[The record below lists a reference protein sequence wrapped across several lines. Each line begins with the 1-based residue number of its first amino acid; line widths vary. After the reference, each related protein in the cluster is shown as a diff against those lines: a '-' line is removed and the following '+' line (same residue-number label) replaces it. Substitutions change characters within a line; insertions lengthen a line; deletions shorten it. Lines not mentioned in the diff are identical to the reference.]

1 MCEVFPREFGRGVV
15 RMKSCGEIVA
25 GVMRDVASVNTYGE
39 SCAIFMPCLQ
49 YPQNNMEAQ

>member
-25 GVMRDVASVNTYGE
+25 GVMRCV
-39 SCAIFMPCLQ
+39 
-49 YPQNNMEAQ
+49 